1 MLRNGFENGAP
12 IGGSQ
17 ASSQVSASVA
27 AEDAPVT
34 ADVNSSGQLFIL
46 RPEAAEGTFNLP
58 ALADVPLGWN
68 VNVFANDAGNAV
80 NVTPVGGDAFINDGA
95 GASFPIPATRTGTV
109 VKVNDGT
116 TDLWAVLL

>member
-1 MLRNGFENGAP
+1 MQTSGFENGAP

-27 AEDAPVT
+27 PDNAAAT

-46 RPEAAEGTFNLP
+46 RPADAELDFNLP

-68 VNVFANDAGNAV
+68 VEVFANDPGNAV
-80 NVTPVGGDAFINDGA
+80 NATPDGTDAFINVGA
-95 GASFPIPATRTGTV
+95 GATFPIPATRTAKI
-109 VKVNDGT
+109 VKVNNGT